1 MKLALLLLAA
11 CTAPVRPVSS
21 SPVRAASGMEWL
33 EGRWHSAQLDAT
45 WMTIGGVL
53 WGAAINDGGFE
64 VNYIAH
70 GALTSLENGDK
81 PQTFALHKVTN
92 DQIVFDQVTVTR
104 TPGGWRGEF
113 AAPGKPIVAFDM
125 TPAPATHVDDLERA
139 DREFAADTQRDGVE
153 GWVKHFD
160 EHGAMWR
167 KDHRVEGLDD
177 VRTSAAK
184 TLGAGELRWD
194 PVASGAR
201 GDLGFTLGA
210 ATFTEPGA
218 RPTPLTYCTIWKHEP
233 DGSWKVLFDIGRPA
247 E

>member
-1 MKLALLLLAA
+1 MKRCLVLLAA
-11 CTAPVRPVSS
+11 CTAPVQPATHAQV
-21 SPVRAASGMEWL
+21 PAATGMEWL
-33 EGRWHSAQLDAT
+33 EGHWQSPKLDAT
-45 WMTIGGVL
+45 WMTVGGVL
-53 WGAAINDGGFE
+53 WGVAIDDSGFE
-64 VNYIAH
+64 VNYIEH
-70 GALTSLENGDK
+70 GALTSLENGDR

-92 DQIVFDQVTVTR
+92 DQIVFDQVTLTR

-113 AAPGKPIVAFDM
+113 APPGQPVVAFDM
-125 TPAPATHVDDLERA
+125 APAPASHVDAIEKA
-139 DREFAADTQRDGVE
+139 DRDFAADAERDGVD

-167 KDHRVEGLDD
+167 KDHRVEGLDE

-184 TLGAGELRWD
+184 TLGAGALRWE

-210 ATFTEPGA
+210 ATFTEPGG
-218 RPTPLTYCTIWKHEP
+218 RPEKLTYCTIWKHEA
-233 DGSWKVLFDIGRPA
+233 DGSWKVLFDIGRPV

>member
-1 MKLALLLLAA
+1 VKLALLLLAA
-11 CTAPVRPVSS
+11 CTMPNPVVHRE
-21 SPVRAASGMEWL
+21 PVRAATGTEWL
-33 EGRWHSAQLDAT
+33 EGHWHSPQQDAT
-45 WMTIGGVL
+45 WQTVGGVL
-53 WGAAINDGGFE
+53 WGVAIDDGGFE
-64 VNYIAH
+64 VSYIAH
-70 GALTSLENGDK
+70 GALTSLANGDK
-81 PQTFALHKVTN
+81 PQAFALHKITN
-92 DQIVFDQVTVTR
+92 DQIVFDQVTMTR
-104 TPGGWRGEF
+104 TPTGWRG
-113 AAPGKPIVAFDM
+113 KFDM
-125 TPAPATHVDDLERA
+125 TPAPGAHVDELERA

-167 KDHRVEGLDD
+167 KDHRVEGLDE

-184 TLGAGELRWD
+184 TLGAGDLRWD

-218 RPTPLTYCTIWKHEP
+218 KPTPLTYCTIWKHEA